1 VPEIRVLLVDD
12 HELVREG
19 LKITFQFKAENI
31 VVVGEAADG
40 TEAVRLADELQPD
53 LILMDIVMHGS
64 DGVEAT
70 RLIVKRHP
78 GIKVLMLT
86 TYEDEHLLLSAMQAG
101 ASGYLLKEIPGAELV
116 RCVERVMQGSVV
128 INGPLAST
136 FMQHLYEG
144 TQKASVYS
152 PGQPGMAEHD
162 SPVRLTD
169 REREI
174 LKLIVEGKDN
184 QEIAGI
190 LCLSGG
196 TVRNYVSQI
205 YERMGVRDRGQA
217 VKYAFMHGLVSA
229 GKALGGD

>member
-1 VPEIRVLLVDD
+1 MPEIRVLLVDD

-31 VVVGEAADG
+31 TVIGEAADG
-40 TEAVRLADELQPD
+40 AEAVRLADELQPD
-53 LILMDIVMHGS
+53 LVLMDIVMHGS

-70 RLIVKRHP
+70 RQIVTRHP

-116 RCVERVMQGSVV
+116 QCIERVMQGSVV

-136 FMQHLYEG
+136 FIQHLQEG
-144 TQKASVYS
+144 SHKGPIYSPSFAGEAGQKA
-152 PGQPGMAEHD
+152 PI
-162 SPVRLTD
+162 RLTE

-174 LKLIVEGKDN
+174 LNLIVEGKDN
-184 QEIAGI
+184 QEIANL

-217 VKYAFMHGLVSA
+217 VKYAYTHGLVSP
-229 GKALGGD
+229 